1 MQNHHQILLLV
12 CLFIGLT
19 SCSSDQ
25 ETKEDKSTI
34 KETGK
39 TLNIDDS
46 EKDIRTPYEDPQVQ
60 IIFNEK
66 YANKEILAQRYVEI
80 FKDRKTPAT
89 KVQRIGELTYFL
101 TYLPKEYMIS
111 NELRKNQISQEE
123 YDKLS
128 EEYGDLTY
136 YLMEI
141 EADDRQELARHKL
154 DGSSDYT
161 ERIEYLSFEMEKNIK
176 LKGKQDEYPCVLF
189 HYERTYNVSPKNTFL
204 LGFEVPEEEKE
215 NKLQMVI
222 DDQLFNAGFIKF
234 KWSPEDIKNL
244 PKLKLS

>member
-1 MQNHHQILLLV
+1 VRNRLHIILIL
-12 CLFIGLT
+12 CLYAGLN
-19 SCSSDQ
+19 SCSSEKEQ
-25 ETKEDKSTI
+25 KEDDHKI
-34 KETGK
+34 IETGK

-46 EKDIRTPYEDPQVQ
+46 EQEALTLYEDPQVQ

-123 YDKLS
+123 YKKLS

-154 DGSSDYT
+154 DGNSDYT
-161 ERIEYLSFEMEKNIK
+161 ERIKYLSFEMEQNIK
-176 LKGKQDEYPCVLF
+176 VKGENAEYPCVLF

-215 NKLQMVI
+215 NKLQMII

-234 KWSPEDIKNL
+234 TWKPEDIKNL